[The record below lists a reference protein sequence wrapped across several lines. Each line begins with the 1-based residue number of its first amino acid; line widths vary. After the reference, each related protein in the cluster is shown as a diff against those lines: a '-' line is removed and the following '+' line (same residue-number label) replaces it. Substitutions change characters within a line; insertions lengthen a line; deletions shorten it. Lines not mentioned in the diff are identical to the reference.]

1 MKEQELLINT
11 VSVLGIL
18 LDNLDELE
26 QQKFYARTIKFH
38 GKALM
43 KETENV
49 TKQIFNQVP
58 ADGRPA
64 AIASYM
70 EYYKKNAELIKLVV
84 NSSIERKD
92 AILKL
97 MRENEI
103 PEQRRDG
110 QGA

>member
-1 MKEQELLINT
+1 MKEEELLINT
-11 VSVLGIL
+11 VAVLGIL

-58 ADGRPA
+58 EDSRPD

-84 NSSIERKD
+84 NTTIEKKD
-92 AILKL
+92 SILKL
-97 MRENEI
+97 IRENEI
-103 PEQRRDG
+103 SE
-110 QGA
+110 